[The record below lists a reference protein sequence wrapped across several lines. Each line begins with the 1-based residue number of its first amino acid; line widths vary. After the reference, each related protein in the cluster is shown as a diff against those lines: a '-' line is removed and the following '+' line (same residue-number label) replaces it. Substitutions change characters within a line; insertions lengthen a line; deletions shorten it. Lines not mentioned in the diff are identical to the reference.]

1 MTVQPAAE
9 ILAFRIGELRGIS
22 RWRSRLESI
31 GLDEKLVDQTMEDAG
46 MVLLQVER
54 VLRIVSDTAAQVSRT
69 LLHCGFLFFPKLTSI
84 YAFVEC
90 LICFS
95 SL

>member
-1 MTVQPAAE
+1 MVADFETFILWTLQPVAE

-31 GLDEKLVDQTMEDAG
+31 GLEDKLLDQTMEDAG

-54 VLRIVSDTAAQVSRT
+54 VLRIVSDTTAQVLEHFSVNVSF
-69 LLHCGFLFFPKLTSI
+69 FLN
-84 YAFVEC
+84 
-90 LICFS
+90 
-95 SL
+95 